1 MSPKLFVNVWDAI
14 EGTPA
19 KAAEM
24 KMRSELLA
32 AIQKHLAK
40 LDMDLAAV
48 SKLTDVPPSD
58 LAQLL
63 QGKISQFGLD
73 ELIDTATKC
82 GLKIEMSILD
92 PTLHDHINPESG
104 RQISPTPRSHWNLRV
119 IEFENEQEKW
129 FSLHEVYYS
138 DGKPVGY
145 AEPLAGLMWTQ
156 DDEPNAGQRWV
167 QRVQRALSEPV
178 LRTIDFDGNT

>member
-73 ELIDTATKC
+73 ELIDTATKF

-92 PTLHDHINPESG
+92 PTLHDHIKPESG
-104 RQISPTPRSHWNLRV
+104 RQIGILKAQLNVTADIDDGDSEIADLFCISK
-119 IEFENEQEKW
+119 ENN
-129 FSLHEVYYS
+129 
-138 DGKPVGY
+138 
-145 AEPLAGLMWTQ
+145 EPQ
-156 DDEPNAGQRWV
+156 
-167 QRVQRALSEPV
+167 
-178 LRTIDFDGNT
+178 